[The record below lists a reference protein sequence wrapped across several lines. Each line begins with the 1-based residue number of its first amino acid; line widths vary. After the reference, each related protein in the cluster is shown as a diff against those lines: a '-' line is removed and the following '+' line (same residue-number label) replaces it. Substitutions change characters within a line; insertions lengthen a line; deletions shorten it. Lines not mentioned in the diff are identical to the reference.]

1 MRGILKMAAYVIALL
16 IVLYAYLFDFGL
28 YLIIAFGFTGFL
40 CFKILPELYKMF
52 SLLLNHIRGFT

>member
-1 MRGILKMAAYVIALL
+1 MAAYVVALL